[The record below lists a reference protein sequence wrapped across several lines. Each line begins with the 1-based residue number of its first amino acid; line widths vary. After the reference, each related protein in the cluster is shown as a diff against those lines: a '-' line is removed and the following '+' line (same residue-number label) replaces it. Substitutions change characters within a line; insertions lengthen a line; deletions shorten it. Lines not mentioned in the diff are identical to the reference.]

1 MNSTFKSTA
10 ELVII
15 LRSLRLS
22 GMAEELEKQ
31 SMNPNANLI
40 PFDERISAI
49 IEAESNMRYDKKF
62 ARFLKAAELRYPSAS
77 FDDSFY
83 DLDRQ
88 LDTKTLESLLDCRW
102 IDEGRN
108 LIITGKCGGG
118 KTYFSN
124 ILAINALRQFKRV
137 KYMKTEKLI
146 QIMEKADIEGK
157 ALSVIDE
164 LSKIDLLIIDD
175 FGLMELDL
183 NKCRNLFEVIDSREG
198 RKSIIVVSQ
207 FPVSA
212 WYSMFSNSTY
222 ADACLDRLVHNSYR
236 VEFNGRNM
244 RNPNL

>member
-1 MNSTFKSTA
+1 M
-10 ELVII
+10 
-15 LRSLRLS
+15 
-22 GMAEELEKQ
+22 
-31 SMNPNANLI
+31 
-40 PFDERISAI
+40 
-49 IEAESNMRYDKKF
+49 
-62 ARFLKAAELRYPSAS
+62 
-77 FDDSFY
+77 
-83 DLDRQ
+83 
-88 LDTKTLESLLDCRW
+88 
-102 IDEGRN
+102 
-108 LIITGKCGGG
+108 
-118 KTYFSN
+118 
-124 ILAINALRQFKRV
+124 
-137 KYMKTEKLI
+137 
-146 QIMEKADIEGK
+146 
-157 ALSVIDE
+157 IDE